1 MLRSTIR
8 FIVRGSVLLGF
19 VIAWPAPVR
28 AQETGTV
35 LSIPRVDRAPRIEDF
50 LTGNPP
56 TDASLQVSE
65 FRQREPGDGVPVS
78 HATVA
83 YLSYDDSRLYVVF
96 VCKDEP
102 EKVRATIAR
111 REDIDADDQVAIYLD
126 TFLDFE
132 HAYVFASNPLGIQ
145 RDAVLTEGQKEDLSF
160 DTVWSSDGRL
170 TADGYIVRMAIPFRS
185 LRFKSEQ
192 AKTWRVAIGRV
203 IQRNNEEV
211 YWPYI
216 TKRVQGFVPQF
227 GTLNGLAR
235 ISPGRNVQINPYAVG
250 ARARFLDA
258 SGPAF
263 RNEGDRRI
271 GMDAKMV
278 VRDGM
283 TVDATANPDF
293 SQVESDDPQVTVNE
307 RFEVFFPEK
316 RPFFT
321 ENAGYFQT
329 PINLFFSRR
338 IVDPGFGGRLSGK
351 LGRWAVGGL
360 AMNDRAPGRRP
371 SEDPLAGRNAGIG
384 VLRVQREFGNES
396 HLGLLVTDREFVGNF
411 ARMFA
416 FDGRWRL
423 GQNWAAIGQFARSG
437 TAKSNAAPV
446 TGSATVAQIRRDGRK
461 LDYQGEYLDF
471 SPTFAAPLGFVKR
484 VGYRQTDHVMK
495 YRWRPRSG
503 AVLKYGPRASA
514 LFNWT
519 PDGQLQDR
527 AIKSDFQVE
536 FARNSQIQMERVQAF
551 ELFRNLPFHAYATIA
566 SARTDWLKWLG
577 FSGSYSWG
585 TAVNHD
591 PAPHRDAF
599 LADATKAEMT
609 VTLRPTTRLRID
621 QTFVHSALST
631 RDVSS
636 PIFTDRLLRMKLNY
650 QFSRLLSIRAIV
662 DHAALDADPS
672 LAKLDH
678 ERSWTPDVLLTY
690 LVHPGTALFVGY
702 TDRHENLALFS
713 EPFPTVRRTAAPD
726 TSVARQLF
734 VKLSYLWRF

>member
-8 FIVRGSVLLGF
+8 PIARRSVLLGF
-19 VIAWPAPVR
+19 VILLPAPLR
-28 AQETGTV
+28 AQETGTT
-35 LSIPRVDRAPRIEDF
+35 LHIPRVDRAPSIEDF

-56 TDASLQVSE
+56 TDAWLQVSE

-83 YLSYDDSRLYVVF
+83 YLSYDDSSLYVVF
-96 VCKDEP
+96 VCKDER

-126 TFLDFE
+126 TFLDRE
-132 HAYVFASNPLGIQ
+132 HAYVFASNALGIQ

-170 TADGYIVRMAIPFRS
+170 TTDGYIVRMAIPFRS
-185 LRFKSEQ
+185 LRFKNDQ
-192 AKTWRVAIGRV
+192 TTIWRIAIGRV

-227 GTLNGLAR
+227 GTLSGLAR
-235 ISPGRNVQINPYAVG
+235 ISPGRNLQINPYAVG

-258 SGPAF
+258 AGPAF
-263 RNEGDRRI
+263 RDEGDRRI

-278 VRDGM
+278 VRDGT
-283 TVDATANPDF
+283 TVDATVNPDF
-293 SQVESDDPQVTVNE
+293 SQVETDDPQVTVNE

-338 IVDPGFGGRLSGK
+338 IVDPGFGGRFSGK

-360 AMNDRAPGRRP
+360 AMNDRAPGRTT
-371 SEDPLAGRNAGIG
+371 SDDPRAGRNAGIA
-384 VLRVQREFGNES
+384 VLRVQREFGDES
-396 HLGLLVTDREFVGNF
+396 HLGVLVTDREFVGSV

-423 GQNWAAIGQFARSG
+423 GRNWAAIGQFARSA
-437 TAKSNAAPV
+437 TAKSNATPV
-446 TGSATVAQIRRDGRK
+446 TGRAAVAQIRRDGRN

-484 VGYRQTDHVMK
+484 VGYHQTDHVMK

-503 AVLKYGPRASA
+503 AVLKYGPRASS
-514 LFNWT
+514 LFNWN
-519 PDGQLQDR
+519 PEGRLQDR
-527 AIKSDFQVE
+527 EIRTDFQVE
-536 FARNSQIQMERVQAF
+536 FARNSQIQIERVQAF
-551 ELFRNLPFHAYATIA
+551 ELFRDVPFHPYATIA
-566 SARTDWLKWLG
+566 SGRTDWLKWFG
-577 FSGSYSWG
+577 ISGSYSWG
-585 TAVNHD
+585 TGVNHD
-591 PAPHRDAF
+591 PAPNLDAF
-599 LADATKAEMT
+599 LADATKAEVT
-609 VTLRPTTRLRID
+609 VALRPTTRLRID

-631 RDVSS
+631 RDGSL
-636 PIFTDRLLRMKLNY
+636 PIFTESLLRTKLHY
-650 QFSRLLSIRAIV
+650 QFNRLLSIRAIV
-662 DHAALDADPS
+662 DNAALNADPS

-678 ERSWTPDVLLTY
+678 ERSWAPDVLLTY

-713 EPFPTVRRTAAPD
+713 QPFPSVRRTARPD

-734 VKLSYLWRF
+734 VKVSYLWRF